1 MKKIINGKL
10 YNTETARLVWELH
23 DYLPFTDFNHKE
35 DAIYQKKTGEYFRFK
50 GSYEIGQ
57 GWIEKIVP
65 LTYNDAKYYAE
76 INMSTDEYEAEFG
89 KVSEDD
95 SRTTMT
101 ISVSAKCAETAKRIA
116 AEKGISVSALIE
128 GLVIG
133 E

>member
-1 MKKIINGKL
+1 
-10 YNTETARLVWELH
+10 
-23 DYLPFTDFNHKE
+23 
-35 DAIYQKKTGEYFRFK
+35 
-50 GSYEIGQ
+50 
-57 GWIEKIVP
+57 
-65 LTYNDAKYYAE
+65 
-76 INMSTDEYEAEFG
+76 MSTDEYEAEFG